1 MYKLV
6 ILRGLES
13 KEFIL
18 HEGNA
23 LIGRTPECDIQ
34 LNSSVVSKKQALLTL
49 VSGKVILEDLES
61 KNGTFV
67 NGMRVRK
74 KELRPGDRISFQD
87 VVLELSIAKEKRST
101 PSVPLQP
108 WVSDPSGPERSKSFL
123 GEKVQSLK
131 TDFEP
136 TIQMIMQH
144 LEWKYVTLILF
155 SAFVL
160 TNFLITIPSL
170 LDHAQVKLQTEAIKR
185 GEFIAKRIG
194 AENQK
199 HLSLKEGLLIAD
211 SFNLTT
217 ALAQQEERVLSVN
230 IIDPKTKRIL
240 APAERLDLPIDNR
253 EVFLRGSDVKKLSF
267 EKINDR
273 EVLISYPVTLYSP
286 VEDRDVVGAV
296 VQATFNIEG
305 IGISSQEYSQLLL
318 KFLLLSLFSGIVF
331 YFLFHTITSMAFKKI
346 YAEIDMASQKGF
358 RHLDLKTKFEEM
370 NAIVHTINKVFKKTR
385 DLVSK
390 LPEEGKTSDE
400 RLAEN
405 TDDILKNLLQVL
417 PDGVVVLNTSYQIIH
432 MNSSFE
438 KISELKTQEALN
450 HNILEIL
457 KNEELAKN
465 ISHGLNQAAFGIEIQ
480 ENLDVHNHRYQLAVS
495 AAKSPTNQVD
505 FYILNL
511 KRMD

>member
-1 MYKLV
+1 MYKLI
-6 ILRGLES
+6 ILTGLEP

-18 HEGNA
+18 REGNT
-23 LIGRTPECDIQ
+23 LIGRMPECDIQ
-34 LNSSVVSKKQALLTL
+34 LNSNMVSKKQALLTL
-49 VSGKVILEDLES
+49 VSGKIILEDLES

-67 NGMRVRK
+67 NGMKIRK

-87 VVLELSIAKEKRST
+87 VVLELSIAKIAKERREATS
-101 PSVPLQP
+101 PLLQP
-108 WVSDPSGPERSKSFL
+108 TAPSSKSFL
-123 GEKVQSLK
+123 GERVRALK
-131 TDFEP
+131 IAFEP
-136 TIQMIMQH
+136 TVQMIIQH

-170 LDHAQVKLQTEAIKR
+170 LNHAQVKLQTEAIKR
-185 GEFIAKRIG
+185 GEFIVKRIG
-194 AENQK
+194 TENQK
-199 HLSLKEGLLIAD
+199 HLTLKEGLLISD
-211 SFNLTT
+211 NFNLTT
-217 ALAQQEERVLSVN
+217 ALAQQEERILNVN

-253 EVFLRGSDVKKLSF
+253 EVFLRGSEVKKLSF

-273 EVLISYPVTLYSP
+273 EVLISYPVYLYSSI
-286 VEDRDVVGAV
+286 EDRDVVGAV

-305 IGISSQEYSQLLL
+305 IGISSQEYSQILL
-318 KFLLLSLFSGIVF
+318 KFLLLSLLVGIGF
-331 YFLFHTITSMAFKKI
+331 YFLFHTITSMVFKKI
-346 YAEIDMASQKGF
+346 YTEIEAAGQKGY

-370 NAIVHTINKVFKKTR
+370 NSIIHTINKVFKKTR

-390 LPEEGKTSDE
+390 LPDEGKTSDE

-405 TDDILKNLLQVL
+405 TDDILKNLLQIL
-417 PDGVVVLNTSYQIIH
+417 PEGVVILNPSYQIIH
-432 MNSSFE
+432 MNTSFE
-438 KISELKTQEALN
+438 KISELNTQEALN

-465 ISHGLNQAAFGIEIQ
+465 ISHGLNQAAFGIETQ
-480 ENLDVHNHRYQLAVS
+480 ETLEAHSHRYQLSVS
-495 AAKSPTNQVD
+495 ATKNPNNQVD

>member
-1 MYKLV
+1 M
-6 ILRGLES
+6 
-13 KEFIL
+13 
-18 HEGNA
+18 
-23 LIGRTPECDIQ
+23 
-34 LNSSVVSKKQALLTL
+34 

-67 NGMRVRK
+67 NGMRIRK

-87 VVLELSIAKEKRST
+87 VVLELSIAKEKRIA

-108 WVSDPSGPERSKSFL
+108 WVRDPSGSERSQSFL
-123 GEKVQSLK
+123 GEKVQSLR
-131 TDFEP
+131 TAFEP

-185 GEFIAKRIG
+185 GEFITKRIG

-211 SFNLTT
+211 HFHLTT
-217 ALAQQEERVLSVN
+217 ALAQQEERILSVN

-273 EVLISYPVTLYSP
+273 EVLISYPVTLYSSA
-286 VEDRDVVGAV
+286 EDRDVVGAV

-318 KFLLLSLFSGIVF
+318 KFLLLSLFGGVVF

-346 YAEIDMASQKGF
+346 YTEIDTASQKGF

-405 TDDILKNLLQVL
+405 TDEILKNLLQVL

-450 HNILEIL
+450 RNILEIL

>member
-6 ILRGLES
+6 ILRGLEP

-23 LIGRTPECDIQ
+23 LIGRAPECDIP
-34 LNSSVVSKKQALLTL
+34 LHSTLVSKKQALLTL
-49 VSGKVILEDLES
+49 VGGKIILEDLES

-67 NGMRVRK
+67 NGMKIRK

-87 VVLELSIAKEKRST
+87 IVLELALDKEKRAPLS
-101 PSVPLQP
+101 PSLQP
-108 WVSDPSGPERSKSFL
+108 TQAVSKSFL
-123 GEKVQSLK
+123 GEKVQALK
-131 TDFEP
+131 TAFEP

-155 SAFVL
+155 LAFVL

-170 LDHAQVKLQTEAIKR
+170 LDHAQFKLQTEAIKR
-185 GEFIAKRIG
+185 GEFIVKRIG
-194 AENQK
+194 TENQK
-199 HLSLKEGLLIAD
+199 NLSLKEGFLIAD
-211 SFNLTT
+211 NFNLTT
-217 ALAQQEERVLSVN
+217 ALAQQEERILNVN
-230 IIDPKTKRIL
+230 IIDPKTKKIL

-253 EVFLRGSDVKKLSF
+253 DVFLRGSEVKKLSF
-267 EKINDR
+267 ERINDR
-273 EVLISYPVTLYSP
+273 QVLISYPVYLYSS

-318 KFLLLSLFSGIVF
+318 KFLLLSLLSGIGF
-331 YFLFHTITSMAFKKI
+331 YVLFHAITSVAFKKI
-346 YAEIDMASQKGF
+346 YTEIDTASQKGY

-370 NAIVHTINKVFKKTR
+370 NSIIHTINKVFKKTR

-390 LPEEGKTSDE
+390 LPEEERALDE
-400 RLAEN
+400 KLAEN
-405 TDDILKNLLQVL
+405 TDEVLKSLLQAL
-417 PDGVVVLNTSYQIIH
+417 PEGVVVLNSSYHIIH
-432 MNSSFE
+432 MNPSFE
-438 KISELKTQEALN
+438 RISELRTQEALN
-450 HNILEIL
+450 HNILEVL

-465 ISHGLNQAAFGIEIQ
+465 ISHGLNQAAFGIETQ
-480 ENLDVHNHRYQLAVS
+480 EALDVHNHRYQLVVS
-495 AAKSPTNQVD
+495 ATKNPSNQVD

-511 KRMD
+511 KRID